1 MKALI
6 VSFKRGRHLIHPKQ
20 AIIKIA
26 GIEDKGKAG
35 ALIGKKVVYKTTG
48 GKEMTGSI
56 IRVHGGN
63 GLVRARFDKGLPG
76 QAIGQEVTLK

>member
-6 VSFKRGRHLIHPKQ
+6 VSFKRGRHLIHPRQ
-20 AIIKIA
+20 AIIKVS
-26 GIEDKGKAG
+26 GIEDKRKAG
-35 ALIGKKVVYKTTG
+35 ALVGKKIVFKTKSG
-48 GKEMTGSI
+48 RLMTGVI
-56 IRVHGGN
+56 TKAHGGN